1 MTDQERYDTLR
12 RGVEALFYRVSR
24 EGPNWVAL
32 ELGYL
37 LPVYP
42 NPHKQHDDAVIK
54 TEELKWIGLTRWKVV
69 E

>member
-42 NPHKQHDDAVIK
+42 NPHKQHDDAVVK
-54 TEELKWIGLTRWKVV
+54 L
-69 E
+69 